1 MSLLRPLRQCFA
13 SVTLMVAFGIREGLR
28 QKFIQG
34 SELLVEVWRDVSTIK
49 GWAYNQKIRNAD
61 GKGEL
66 VSGWFVLCVSFHL
79 QCAQGHDSPHKNN
92 ICDRVDMRNFK
103 RGIKA
108 GKELALLGPRL
119 ALLARNHLN
128 FRGNEVIGSG

>member
-1 MSLLRPLRQCFA
+1 MSPPLKA
-13 SVTLMVAFGIREGLR
+13 GPTTKS
-28 QKFIQG
+28 
-34 SELLVEVWRDVSTIK
+34 
-49 GWAYNQKIRNAD
+49 IRNAD
-61 GKGEL
+61 GKSEL

-92 ICDRVDMRNFK
+92 ICDCVDMRNFK
-103 RGIKA
+103 CGIKA